1 VLQLVKMSAK
11 TGTLTLRCEERS
23 GRLFFRNGHIYYAFV
38 DPQVMPLG
46 ERLVRAGAITPRQL
60 EEALAAQRSRPEGTR
75 LGTVLESLGFIDRGT
90 LAEAISDQI
99 EEAAFDL
106 LGWLEGEFEFRG
118 DAPPADEDIIL
129 ELTVDGLII
138 DGCRRIDEWDLVMAS
153 LGSLQHIPRLEYAE
167 GVSDHGGVSFSP
179 EEWRVI
185 SLVDGRR
192 DAGSVIRDCG
202 MNRFRAAKVLRRLV
216 DEGLAIMR
224 PAAIEG
230 LENAVAVVVRSPIDF
245 YTEVF
250 LSTLNEE
257 TLTRHLLVLNLDEQ
271 EVEVPMVAVTLPDE
285 DGGDEQTL
293 VFALGSGTHEPAW
306 RELAGRSSAGILL
319 VNANSADSV
328 RASAADLAAAAGVE
342 GLPLVVAVYV
352 SVADEPVSEEVV
364 RKNLALPADVPV
376 LACEL
381 RDPDDVGQVLD
392 RALQLAVRSAP
403 AADDS
408 AEAAG
413 DPAAP
418 AGARTAAAGPADP
431 AAAGDPAPATGDPA
445 AAPAASAP

>member
-1 VLQLVKMSAK
+1 MLLQGSLQEFSLPNVLQLVKMSAK
-11 TGTLTLRCEERS
+11 TGTLTLRCEERW
-23 GRLFFRNGHIYYAFV
+23 GRLYFRSGHIYYAVV

-60 EEALAAQRSRPEGTR
+60 EEGLGVQRAGPEGTR
-75 LGTVLESLGFIDRGT
+75 LGTVLEQLGFIDRGT
-90 LAEAISDQI
+90 LAEAIGDQI

-106 LGWLEGEFEFRG
+106 LGWMEGEFEFLG
-118 DAPPADEDIIL
+118 DAPPADEDIVL
-129 ELTVDGLII
+129 ELTVDGVII

-167 GVSDHGGVSFSP
+167 GVDNHGGVSFTP

-192 DAGSVIRDCG
+192 DAGSVIRDSG
-202 MNRFRAAKVLRRLV
+202 INRFRAARVLRRLIE
-216 DEGLAIMR
+216 EGLAIMR

-230 LENAVAVVVRSPIDF
+230 LENATAVVVRSPIDF

-257 TLTRHLLVLNLDEQ
+257 TLTRHLLAVNLDEQ

-285 DGGDEQTL
+285 EGTDEQTL
-293 VFALGSGTHEPAW
+293 IYALGSGTHEPAW

-328 RASAADLAAAAGVE
+328 RASIADLAAAAAIDA
-342 GLPLVVAVYV
+342 LPLVVAVYV
-352 SVADEPVSEEVV
+352 SVAEEPVSEAVV
-364 RKNLALPADVPV
+364 RKNLALADHIPV
-376 LACEL
+376 LECEL
-381 RDPDDVGQVLD
+381 RDRDEVAKVVDL
-392 RALQLAVRSAP
+392 ALQLA
-403 AADDS
+403 
-408 AEAAG
+408 
-413 DPAAP
+413 AAP
-418 AGARTAAAGPADP
+418 ILEEVAEG
-431 AAAGDPAPATGDPA
+431 
-445 AAPAASAP
+445 